1 MAPTPKI
8 KSPDVVPGLA
18 GKVVVVTGASDGIG
32 AGVARFF
39 AAQGMRLGLCSRRP
53 PVLPDGPAV
62 LARSVDVSDEAA
74 VNRFADE
81 VAARF
86 GAIDLWINNAG
97 ILQPVGPLR
106 TLDMTAFKRT
116 HEVNF
121 MGLVYGARAFIAH
134 VRAGP
139 EWKKRHRIDDNAD
152 AVLINLSSA
161 AARLARPGLSAYS
174 SSKAAID
181 RLTEAVA
188 AEERDA
194 GIRVYALSPGMVDGG
209 TQALSRS
216 MPVAL
221 MPTSDNNRRAAEL
234 GTFNTPEHVAR
245 HMLAIAFDPAARPE
259 GWLHVVPNQ
268 H

>member
-1 MAPTPKI
+1 MSPTPKI
-8 KSPDVVPGLA
+8 KSPDLVPGLA
-18 GKVVVVTGASDGIG
+18 GKVVVVTGASNGIG

-39 AAQGMRLGLCSRRP
+39 AEQGMKLGLCSRRA
-53 PVLPDGPAV
+53 PVLPDGPDV
-62 LARSVDVSDEAA
+62 LARKVDVSDEAA
-74 VNRFADE
+74 VNFFAAE
-81 VAARF
+81 VAESF

-97 ILQPVGPLR
+97 VIEPVGPLR
-106 TLDMTAFKRT
+106 TLDMAAFQRT
-116 HEVNF
+116 HAINF
-121 MGLVYGARAFIAH
+121 MGLVYGTRAYIAH
-134 VRAGP
+134 VRSGP
-139 EWKKRHRIDDNAD
+139 KRTGD

-209 TQALSRS
+209 TQAIARS
-216 MPVAL
+216 TPVEL
-221 MPTSDNNRRAAEL
+221 MPTSENNRRAAEL